1 MKMFCLKGL
10 MLISVLLLISCGAQ
24 TTKESSGKSELVTES
39 LSAPAD
45 QPDEIPAETPQAGD
59 RNPQKVLISTSLGD
73 MTVAL
78 YDETPI
84 HRDNFIKL
92 VNEGFYNG
100 TLFHRVIKDFMVQ
113 GGDPDSK
120 NAAPNVQLGVGGP
133 GYTIEAE
140 FHPEFI
146 HKKGALAAARQGD
159 QVNPERRSS
168 GSQFYIV
175 QGKKITQ
182 TEMNNIA
189 SRGGVFYTPEQ
200 IRIYEEIGGTPFL
213 DQQYTVFGEVIEGLE
228 VIDLIANVQT
238 GNGNRPVNDL
248 KMTIK
253 LIND

>member
-1 MKMFCLKGL
+1 MKMFCFKGL
-10 MLISVLLLISCGAQ
+10 MLLSVLILVSCGAQ
-24 TTKESSGKSELVTES
+24 TTKESSDQSEKVAES
-39 LSAPAD
+39 PAGLAE
-45 QPDEIPAETPQAGD
+45 QAAEIPAESVSADKGSV
-59 RNPQKVLISTSLGD
+59 QKVVISTSLGD
-73 MTVAL
+73 MTVVL
-78 YDETPI
+78 YNETPI

-92 VNEGFYNG
+92 VKEGFYNG

-113 GGDPDSK
+113 GGDPDSR
-120 NAAPNVQLGVGGP
+120 NAAPNTQLGVGGP

-182 TEMNNIA
+182 AELNNIA

-213 DQQYTVFGEVIEGLE
+213 DQQYTVFGEVTQGLDL
-228 VIDLIANVQT
+228 IDKIANVQT

-248 KMTIK
+248 TMNIK
-253 LIND
+253 LINE

>member
-1 MKMFCLKGL
+1 MKTFFLKGL
-10 MLISVLLLISCGAQ
+10 MLISVSVLFSCGAQ
-24 TTKESSGKSELVTES
+24 TTKESADSSGSDAQS
-39 LSAPAD
+39 LSLPVEQA
-45 QPDEIPAETPQAGD
+45 DEIPSQKPQAGD
-59 RNPQKVLISTSLGD
+59 RTPQKVLISTSLGD
-73 MTVAL
+73 MTVVL

-113 GGDPDSK
+113 GGDPDSR
-120 NAAPNVQLGVGGP
+120 NAAANVQLGVGGP

-175 QGKKITQ
+175 QGKKISQ
-182 TEMNNIA
+182 VELNNIA

-213 DQQYTVFGEVIEGLE
+213 DQQYTIFGEVIEGLE
-228 VIDLIANVQT
+228 VIDKIASVQT
-238 GNGNRPVNDL
+238 GSGNRPVNDL
-248 KMTIK
+248 KMTINM
-253 LIND
+253 IND